1 MAVADDREP
10 VGFAVV
16 RHGFD
21 RTEVRHRMTELTT
34 AVERAASERD
44 EAVER
49 VAELQGELEIAR
61 REIAALNERLDVQS
75 DEESATRILAVAKSQ
90 AAEVTS
96 RARVAA
102 EQTWAAA
109 EHASAAMRDRYR
121 VLLAALDDQHA
132 ELTRT
137 HKSMMASAKSQVEQL
152 TTEAE
157 RRREAID
164 KEAEQD
170 RVRID
175 REFSET
181 MAAKRDALRKE
192 IEDTKVATD
201 REVSERL
208 TAADT
213 EARRRVDSVSD
224 QVHRLTTVRDQLTE
238 RLRDTKELLDLS
250 STLLEPV
257 EGEATVAETPKDGTQ
272 PSNVPPQRAAKR
284 QPAKR

>member
-10 VGFAVV
+10 VGFTVV

-21 RTEVRHRMTELTT
+21 RSEVRHRIEKLT
-34 AVERAASERD
+34 RAAEKTSAARD
-44 EAVER
+44 EAVEQ

-61 REIAALNERLDVQS
+61 REIAALAERLEAQS

-90 AAEVTS
+90 AAEVTA

-102 EQTWAAA
+102 ENTWAAA
-109 EHASAAMRDRYR
+109 EKASAAMRDRYR
-121 VLLAALDDQHA
+121 ALMSTLEEQHA

-137 HKSMMASAKSQVEQL
+137 HKAMMASAKTQVEQL

-175 REFSET
+175 REFSESMT
-181 MAAKRDALRKE
+181 VKRDTLRRE
-192 IEDTKVATD
+192 LEEARAGCE
-201 REVSERL
+201 REVAERL
-208 TAADT
+208 AAADE
-213 EARRRVDSVSD
+213 EARRRVDSVTD
-224 QVHRLTTVRDQLTE
+224 QVGRLTSVRDQLGE
-238 RLRDTKELLDLS
+238 RLRDTKELLELS
-250 STLLEPV
+250 TSLLEPV
-257 EGEATVAETPKDGTQ
+257 EGEAVADEPPEK
-272 PSNVPPQRAAKR
+272 SNDVPPQRNSKR